1 MHKIIT
7 SIILLLFCTVNGLAQ
22 NPKWFKAARKT
33 QITVLTYDAQNNI
46 RQGQGYF
53 IDDKGTALAE
63 YDLFRG
69 ACKAVVIDSNGK
81 EYEVKNIMGA
91 DALYNVI
98 KLGTTANKTS
108 YSATTEQNTEGKKA
122 NDSKAKEDNKDA
134 EDKQTVCIMPICST
148 DKKALCTIDV
158 ISKVEQFGEA
168 KHNYYTLSKPVDERL
183 AGCPVYTDG
192 GELIGSLQLAAK
204 KDNPSYILAASYGK
218 SLHISALDVNNSNL
232 NAVNIPK
239 ALPDDESQ
247 ATTYL
252 FLMNRQNTEVYKQQ
266 IEAFIEKFPTSTV
279 GYIQLAELQSSLQM
293 YQDAEQTYTKA
304 FACTSEKADE
314 LHHSFAKQL
323 YQSGLKQ
330 TPPAEGWNME
340 HALAEA
346 SAAYAANPLPLYTAL
361 EGMCLYALQKYEESY
376 EKFIS
381 MSTTNMRSAEYFL
394 YASQCKQML
403 KASDE
408 EILALQD
415 SAIACYNKPY
425 PVQAA
430 SYLYLR
436 SKTLASMKRYREAVA
451 DMNEYEHLASG
462 NISAQFC
469 YEREQIEMQCRMYAQ
484 ALSDIERAVKLEPT
498 EPLFRAEEAV
508 VNYRVGQTDQAIA
521 AAKEAI
527 RLDDKFADAHRI
539 LGICYRD
546 KGNKAEARK
555 CLERAIELGD
565 SLSQGILDKMQ

>member
-1 MHKIIT
+1 MHKITT
-7 SIILLLFCTVNGLAQ
+7 SIILFFCLALNCMAQ
-22 NPKWFKAARKT
+22 NPKWFKSARKT
-33 QITVLTYDAQNNI
+33 QLTVLAYDAQNNI

-63 YDLFRG
+63 FDLFRG

-81 EYEVKNIMGA
+81 EYEVKSIMGA

-98 KLGTTANKTS
+98 KLETTATKTNS
-108 YSATTEQNTEGKKA
+108 STIAEQTLA
-122 NDSKAKEDNKDA
+122 
-134 EDKQTVCIMPICST
+134 DKQTVCIMPICST
-148 DKKALCTIDV
+148 DKKAICTIDV
-158 ISKVEQFGEA
+158 ISKAEQFGEA

-192 GELIGSLQLAAK
+192 GELIGHIQMAAK
-204 KDNPSYILAASYGK
+204 KDNPSFILATSYGK
-218 SLHISALDVNNSNL
+218 SLHVNALDVNNSNL

-252 FLMNRQNTEVYKQQ
+252 FLMNKQNTEVYKHQ
-266 IEAFIEKFPTSTV
+266 IEAFIEKFPASTV
-279 GYIQLAELQSSLQM
+279 GYIQLAELQSSLHL
-293 YQDAEQTYTKA
+293 YQEAEQTYAKA
-304 FACTSEKADE
+304 FASTSDKADE

-323 YQSGLKQ
+323 YQAGLKQ
-330 TPPAEGWNME
+330 TPVAEGWNME

-346 SAAYAANPLPLYTAL
+346 SAAYSANPLPLYTAL

-376 EKFIS
+376 EKFMS
-381 MSTTNMRSAEYFL
+381 MSGTNMRSAEYFL

-415 SAIACYNKPY
+415 SAISCYSKPY
-425 PVQAA
+425 PIQAA

-436 SKTLASMKRYREAVA
+436 SKTLASLKRYREAVA

-508 VNYRVGQTDQAIA
+508 VNYRVGQTDQAIT

-527 RLDDKFADAHRI
+527 RLDEKFADAHRI

-565 SLSQGILDKMQ
+565 SFSQDILDKMQ